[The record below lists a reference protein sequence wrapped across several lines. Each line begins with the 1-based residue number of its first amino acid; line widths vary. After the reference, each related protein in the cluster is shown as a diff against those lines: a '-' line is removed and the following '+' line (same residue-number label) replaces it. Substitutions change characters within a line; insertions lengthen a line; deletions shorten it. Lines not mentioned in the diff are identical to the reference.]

1 MIDHPPYSTLILKGS
16 LARKDDIMNER
27 GDI

>member
-1 MIDHPPYSTLILKGS
+1 MAAHPPPSTLTLKAS

-27 GDI
+27 GDT